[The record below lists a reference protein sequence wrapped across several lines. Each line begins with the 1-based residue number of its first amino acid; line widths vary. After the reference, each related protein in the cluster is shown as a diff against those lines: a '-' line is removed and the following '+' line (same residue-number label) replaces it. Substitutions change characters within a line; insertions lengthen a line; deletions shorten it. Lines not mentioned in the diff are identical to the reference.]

1 MRPEAMPC
9 SQRHRVCA
17 GLYTFAAIVN
27 VNLAVINMLPLPA
40 LDGGYMLLL
49 GIEAARGKKLPEAA
63 EAIFQAAGLLL
74 LLGLGGV
81 LLVKDTLNILPK

>member
-1 MRPEAMPC
+1 MIIAVVEPT
-9 SQRHRVCA
+9 VGCA

-49 GIEAARGKKLPEAA
+49 GIEAARGGKKLPEEA
-63 EAIFQAAGLLL
+63 EALFQGAGLLL
-74 LLGLGGV
+74 LLGLGAV
-81 LLVKDTLNILPK
+81 LFVKDTLNILPK